1 MRFTI
6 LAGLWASACL
16 ATYSLSS
23 GPGAPTHG
31 VASLVW
37 DLAEARGGLPDGCA
51 ELLGNV
57 ATAQIRRNGAFE
69 QPSRS
74 LHARRAGERL
84 QAYLDADCPLGPAL
98 AVRAAAHDE
107 AASWR
112 ASVGLPPLALDPFPV
127 RAHP

>member
-1 MRFTI
+1 M
-6 LAGLWASACL
+6 AKVE
-16 ATYSLSS
+16 LSS

-31 VASLVW
+31 VAGLVW

-51 ELLGNV
+51 ELLGDL
-57 ATAQIRRNGAFE
+57 AAAQIRRIGAFE
-69 QPSRS
+69 QPSHS

-84 QAYLDADCPLGPAL
+84 RAYLDAECPLGPAL